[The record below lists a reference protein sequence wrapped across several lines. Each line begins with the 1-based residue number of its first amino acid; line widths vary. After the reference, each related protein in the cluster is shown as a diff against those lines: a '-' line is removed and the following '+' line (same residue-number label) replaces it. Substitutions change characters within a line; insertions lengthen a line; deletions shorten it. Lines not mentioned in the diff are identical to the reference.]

1 MRVFVAIAVAMTFFR
16 SANAETIGDWNT
28 GWGQGVAEYW
38 TSNSNGDRLGIDC
51 GDRPMGPAVD
61 VRISVNGQDI
71 QDDKSNRFVGFR
83 IGAREGSLT
92 YNESGRLNTFCV
104 ACISN
109 YELFWQMLKN
119 GKSVVFQLSNGRNAE
134 FSLRVCPESSYGI
147 A

>member
-134 FSLRVCPESSYGI
+134 FSLSITVAFCCVF
-147 A
+147 